1 MQRAQEDADE
11 DARSSGTILGS
22 LAVAF
27 PRTLPIMA
35 GFLVL
40 GISYGF
46 LMTSRGFPV
55 IYPLAMSALIYAG
68 SMEFVTV
75 DLLMSTFNPW
85 GALMLTLMVNARHLF
100 YGLAMLPVF
109 RGTGRKKPYLIFG
122 MCDETFALESA
133 EPHPAGTDKGWYLF
147 FVTLLNQIYWVG
159 GATLGAVLGN
169 LANFDTRGLDF
180 VLTAMFLVLFLEQ
193 WRQAEARVP
202 ALIGLLASLAC
213 LLVFGPDRFIIPSM
227 AVILAVFI
235 LLDFRSQREAS

>member
-1 MQRAQEDADE
+1 MQRAQEEADDDAK
-11 DARSSGTILGS
+11 SSGTVLDS
-22 LAVAF
+22 LAAAF
-27 PRTLPIMA
+27 PRTLPILA
-35 GFLVL
+35 GFMVL
-40 GISYGF
+40 GASYGF

-85 GALMLTLMVNARHLF
+85 GALMLT
-100 YGLAMLPVF
+100 MLPVF

-133 EPHPAGTDKGWYLF
+133 DPHPAGTEKGWYLF

-193 WRQAEARVP
+193 WRQAEARLP

-227 AVILAVFI
+227 VVILAIFI
-235 LLDFRSQREAS
+235 FLDFRSQREAS

>member
-1 MQRAQEDADE
+1 MQRAQEEADDDAK
-11 DARSSGTILGS
+11 SSGTVLDS
-22 LAVAF
+22 LAAAF
-27 PRTLPIMA
+27 PRTLPILA
-35 GFLVL
+35 GFMVL
-40 GISYGF
+40 GASYGF

-85 GALMLTLMVNARHLF
+85 G
-100 YGLAMLPVF
+100 LAMLPVF

-133 EPHPAGTDKGWYLF
+133 DPHPAGTDKGWYLF

-227 AVILAVFI
+227 VVILAIFI
-235 LLDFRSQREAS
+235 FLDFRSQRKDS